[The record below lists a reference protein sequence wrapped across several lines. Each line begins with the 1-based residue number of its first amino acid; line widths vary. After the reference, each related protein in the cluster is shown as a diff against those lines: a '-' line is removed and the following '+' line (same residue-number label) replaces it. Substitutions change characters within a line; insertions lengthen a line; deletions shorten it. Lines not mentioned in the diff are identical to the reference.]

1 MFSGQCLWLVQNLDE
16 KCDDNVFIVIENSAF
31 KIGQGEPDNNFLCSA
46 VH

>member
-1 MFSGQCLWLVQNLDE
+1 MFVVGLKYGL